1 MTPILSKQRDGGDLW
16 SWIDH
21 QLAHPKGVAGRL
33 LGHIMVPLNR
43 APNERAVAALAPQA
57 GEAILEVG
65 FGPGQALGSIL
76 AAAPGCR
83 LHGID
88 RSAEMVDQARRRNM
102 RAGGT
107 MDLRV
112 GSLFDL
118 PWPDASFDKILAVNV
133 AYFFDQEGV
142 AARELHR
149 VLRPGGRLVLYVTDS
164 DTMKRWR
171 LAGPETH
178 RLYGEADLEAM
189 LAAAGFAPENIRLTP
204 VALPLKMRGWM
215 ATAERSRM
223 PTVMTTDPAEPK
235 ASASW

>member
-1 MTPILSKQRDGGDLW
+1 VTQTLSKQRGGDIW
-16 SWIDH
+16 SRIDH

-33 LGHIMVPLNR
+33 LGHIMIPLNR
-43 APNERAVAALAPQA
+43 APNQRAVAALAPQA

-88 RSAEMVDQARRRNM
+88 RSAEMVDLALRRNT

-118 PWPDASFDKILAVNV
+118 PWPDASFDKVLAVNV
-133 AYFFDQEGV
+133 AYFFDQEGT

-149 VLRPGGRLVLYVTDS
+149 VLRPGGRLVLYVTDR
-164 DTMKRWR
+164 DTMVRWR

-178 RLYGEADLEAM
+178 RLYGEADLKA
-189 LAAAGFAPENIRLTP
+189 LLVAAGFAIDNIELTP
-204 VALPLKMRGWM
+204 VSLPLKMKGWM
-215 ATAERSRM
+215 ATAERSG
-223 PTVMTTDPAEPK
+223 
-235 ASASW
+235 ASSVRTPEETRAPASW